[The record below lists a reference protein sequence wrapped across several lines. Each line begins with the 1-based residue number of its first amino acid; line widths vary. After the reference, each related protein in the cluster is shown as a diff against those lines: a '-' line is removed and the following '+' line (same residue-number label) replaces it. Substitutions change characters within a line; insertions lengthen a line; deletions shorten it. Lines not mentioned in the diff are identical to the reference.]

1 MTKFGLPI
9 FPNGSYIEHHGLTV
23 VIFVSGVNYAY
34 MKRVDLAFAS
44 ALVPLDYLALVSAAM
59 AAYSLRFTSLFTN
72 IKPVLFALSFE
83 QYVNVVLPMA
93 FITMAIFALSGLYVI
108 RPRRMASEMTKVITG
123 VSTSVALILAV
134 AFFSRALFE
143 SRFIVLAAWILAIIF
158 VLTIRV
164 LLRLLQRSLRQ
175 YGIGI
180 NTIVIIGKTKSGNDL
195 KRFFEANPTI
205 GYRVVSHIA
214 QFTNETR
221 DRLLAL
227 KKNNELDAI
236 ILADPDASRLDVMAI
251 KVFTDTEH
259 CTFFYSADLFAGST
273 LQPIMHT
280 FAEQPVIEVPKT
292 PLAGWGAIYKR
303 LFDIIASAILIILT
317 LPLQIIIA
325 IAIIAENP
333 GSFFFS
339 RPRVGQGGKEFSF
352 LKFRSMVQDAHA
364 LRSDPEFLKKYGN
377 EREGTPLF
385 KLHDDPRITHVGRF
399 LRNWSLD
406 EIPQFYLVFMGSMSL
421 VGPRPHLPEEV
432 ALYKPHQRKVL
443 TIKPGITGIAQISG
457 RASLDFDDE
466 VRLDMYYIENWSPW
480 LDLVIV
486 LKTPFAVLLRKG
498 AF

>member
-1 MTKFGLPI
+1 
-9 FPNGSYIEHHGLTV
+9 
-23 VIFVSGVNYAY
+23 

-59 AAYSLRFTSLFTN
+59 AAYSLRFTSIFTS
-72 IKPVLFALSFE
+72 IKPILFALSFE
-83 QYVNVVLPMA
+83 QYVNVVFPMA
-93 FITMAIFALSGLYVI
+93 LITMAIFSLSGLYVI

-123 VSTSVALILAV
+123 VSTSIALILAF

-143 SRFIVLAAWILAIIF
+143 SRFIVLAAWILAILF
-158 VLTIRV
+158 VLIIRV

-175 YGIGI
+175 YGIGVQSVA
-180 NTIVIIGKTKSGNDL
+180 IVGKTKSGNDL
-195 KRFFEANPTI
+195 KRFFESHPSA
-205 GYRVVSHIA
+205 GYRVISHIA
-214 QFTNETR
+214 QFTNESR
-221 DRLLAL
+221 ERLLAL

-236 ILADPDASRLDVMAI
+236 ILADPDASRLDVTAI

-303 LFDIIASAILIILT
+303 LFDIVISSILIVLT

-352 LKFRSMVQDAHA
+352 LKFRSMIQDAHA
-364 LRSDPEFLKKYGN
+364 LRSDPAFLKKYGN

-385 KLHDDPRITHVGRF
+385 KLHDDPRITHVGKF
-399 LRNWSLD
+399 IRNWSLD

-443 TIKPGITGIAQISG
+443 TIKPGITGMAQISG
-457 RASLDFDDE
+457 RASLDFEDE

-498 AF
+498 AY